1 MKKNL
6 TIFLPLVLA
15 IIAIGGFAVAQKKA
29 EAQTAKITVTAK
41 GFEPASVNLKANVPA
56 KLTFLRT
63 TNDTCAT
70 EVVIPDYKIKKEL
83 PLNKAV
89 DVEFTPTKAGDF
101 AFACG
106 MNMFKGKIVV
116 AP

>member
-29 EAQTAKITVTAK
+29 EAQTAKISITAK

-89 DVEFTPTKAGDF
+89 DVEFTPAKAGDI

-106 MNMFKGKIVV
+106 MSMYKGKIVV

>member
-29 EAQTAKITVTAK
+29 EAQTAKINITAK
-41 GFEPASVNLKANVPA
+41 GFEPTSVNLKANVPA

-89 DVEFTPTKAGDF
+89 DVEFTPTKAGDV

-106 MNMFKGKIVV
+106 MGMYKGKIVV